1 MDATPALFFFF
12 ILVAGL
18 LLGLACKAMTATDE
32 EKAEAALL
40 DHPAGQPAPGPSEA
54 PALAPA
60 DLHTKDC
67 KSCGGHLQTGTLC
80 SFCGRA
86 L

>member
-1 MDATPALFFFF
+1 MDELTLIFLV
-12 ILVAGL
+12 IVAGI
-18 LLGLACKAMTATDE
+18 LLGMACNTMSASDE
-32 EKAEAALL
+32 GKVDAAQA
-40 DHPAGQPAPGPSEA
+40 DQSASQPAPDLSEA

-60 DLHTKDC
+60 DLNTKDC
-67 KSCGGHLQTGTLC
+67 RSCGGHSQPGRLC

>member
-1 MDATPALFFFF
+1 MDELTF
-12 ILVAGL
+12 IVLVIVAGL

-32 EKAEAALL
+32 EKAEAAQI
-40 DHPAGQPAPGPSEA
+40 DRPASQPAPGLSEA

-60 DLHTKDC
+60 DLNTKDC
-67 KSCGGHLQTGTLC
+67 RSCGGHSQPGRLC